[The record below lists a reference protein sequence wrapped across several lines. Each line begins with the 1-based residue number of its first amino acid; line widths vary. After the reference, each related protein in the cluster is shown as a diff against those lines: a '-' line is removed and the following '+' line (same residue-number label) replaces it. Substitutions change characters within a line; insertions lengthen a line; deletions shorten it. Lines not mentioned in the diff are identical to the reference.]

1 MDSVLVEN
9 AGKVVLKGSDY
20 LVAPEES
27 RMEFVLTYAGPLV
40 TDGVRPKDK
49 HTIRRYFHPQLK
61 RLWDTHQA
69 LMHAQHGTIVD
80 APQIDPKTSLREG
93 LAQRFQSQNHSWV
106 PLVRSEL
113 ALHCCLDFLILRP
126 EPPGEVNRSGDLD
139 NRVGVLVDALSLPN
153 RSVGHAALGDPPT
166 ADEKP
171 FFVLLEDDR
180 CVTRIVVETSTLLER
195 VNPVATKDEARVVV
209 KVTLTPQYLTGVNF
223 HFLGHR

>member
-1 MDSVLVEN
+1 
-9 AGKVVLKGSDY
+9 
-20 LVAPEES
+20 
-27 RMEFVLTYAGPLV
+27 MEFVLTYAGPLV

-69 LMHAQHGTIVD
+69 LMNVNHGTIRA
-80 APQIDPKTSLREG
+80 APEIDPNTPLREG
-93 LAQRFQSQNHSWV
+93 LARRYQTHGHSWV

-126 EPPGEVNRSGDLD
+126 EPPGEINRSGDLD

-153 RSVGHAALGDPPT
+153 VSVSHAALGEPPK
-166 ADEKP
+166 DEEKP

-209 KVTLTPQYLTGVNF
+209 KVTLTPQYLTGVNMY
-223 HFLGHR
+223 FLGHR